1 MQTACRQ
8 RLPQLSA
15 SILISTERR
24 SHPTEH
30 TAHSRQLVR
39 LFLTSNPPTTCFR
52 KTDQCRCPQGL
63 PAKTKHGICAHP
75 HSDIR
80 PHGPRGP
87 GRMGWGCLP
96 THRPPGCPYLPSS
109 TSREAQMKETT
120 QLGGRDSGPC
130 IPVLRCQR
138 PSILQDWVSLRAPAP
153 PASKAVKLQ

>member
-1 MQTACRQ
+1 MLPPGPQMQTACRQ

-15 SILISTERR
+15 SILISRERS
-24 SHPTEH
+24 SHPTQH
-30 TAHSRQLVR
+30 TTHSRQLVR

-52 KTDQCRCPQGL
+52 KRDQCRCPQGL

-96 THRPPGCPYLPSS
+96 THRPPGTPLPAQLHQQRGSDERNHPARGTRLWALNSS
-109 TSREAQMKETT
+109 
-120 QLGGRDSGPC
+120 P
-130 IPVLRCQR
+130 
-138 PSILQDWVSLRAPAP
+138 VSL
-153 PASKAVKLQ
+153 